1 VNSTP
6 ARPQQTT
13 KWAWI
18 TGTFFGIGLV
28 GKGGGTVASI
38 ATLLLWLLFA
48 SHHAAYALSLTMAA
62 AILVTLI
69 GIPASTI
76 VARECGKK
84 DPSEVVIDEVAGQ
97 LIPLII
103 CPADWKYALA
113 SLILFRALDIF
124 KPPPISTLEKLEGGL
139 GIMMDDVAAGLI
151 AMLVIGAMRYFHVFQ
166 I

>member
-1 VNSTP
+1 MSTSP
-6 ARPQQTT
+6 VVSQKKTL
-13 KWAWI
+13 WAWI

-28 GKGGGTVASI
+28 GKGGGTVASV
-38 ATLLLWLLFA
+38 ATMLLWLLFA
-48 SHHAAYALSLTMAA
+48 SHHAAYALWGTAIAA
-62 AILVTLI
+62 VLGTLI

-97 LIPLII
+97 LFPLII
-103 CPADWKYALA
+103 APANWKYALA

-124 KPPPISTLEKLEGGL
+124 KPPPVSSLEKLEGGL

-151 AMLVIGAMRYFHVFQ
+151 AMLAIGAMRYFHIF
-166 I
+166 